1 MFQSDPFSAKS
12 HSPLLK
18 TTSSP
23 LQIRQNRDRADQDQN
38 SSRRSSGES
47 KGGSS
52 GCKKNFLFGTSLEP
66 PRAADGAD
74 QRELIVG
81 GSPLPRTRPQESLSS
96 APIQRGESRK
106 SASSDITAAPVGST
120 RRSRGISSWFRQGDK
135 SAEPSSNKESSVAGR
150 TSDGEAAREAQV
162 SQHPKY

>member
-12 HSPLLK
+12 PSPLLK

-23 LQIRQNRDRADQDQN
+23 LQIRQNRDRVDQDQN

-47 KGGSS
+47 KGDSS
-52 GCKKNFLFGTSLEP
+52 GCKKNFLFGTALEP
-66 PRAADGAD
+66 PRGVDGAD
-74 QRELIVG
+74 QQELIVG

-96 APIQRGESRK
+96 ALIQSRK

-135 SAEPSSNKESSVAGR
+135 SAEPGSNKESSVVGR
-150 TSDGEAAREAQV
+150 TSDGGAAREAQV
-162 SQHPKY
+162 SQYPKY